1 MEKQPAYT
9 NYFFKGGYVE
19 LGRTL
24 ANAFT
29 RCGEDIADSWGL
41 LCDAFFD
48 LGNLKHIWYAFLW
61 CITFGNSDTAS
72 LEFEWSGFFYSF
84 WALIKFCFALFKLLC
99 VAVLTSV
106 TTCLFSGVHII
117 ILMTFF
123 LIAYLFFG
131 VIKLADVLYC
141 GAKHISTSCPKCQ
154 KRYSLPAYVCKCGR
168 KHTRMVPSKYGIFKR
183 TCLCG
188 AKLSTTFFNGRHKM
202 PGKYICPNAN
212 CGYDFGGGD
221 KILSTSIAIPVVAGP
236 SAGKTC
242 YITMALSQ
250 LSKTAGGLGLDF
262 AYQENVALGDD
273 YKANIARIERCE
285 LPPKTQDKR
294 MRYYQFDLTPK
305 GDKIRNII
313 SICDVA
319 GEAYESSADTGAQQG
334 FKYADAFLMLVDPL
348 SLEDYRKEVTET
360 EGEAAVTK
368 YGASMRAMD
377 EVATTLVNALINMKC
392 ISQASM
398 VNTDVA
404 VVFTKCDIPGL
415 DEKIGKKAVATYM
428 ANNPKATRFEAQNK
442 VCEQFLLTY
451 GGMNFLQGLTAQ
463 FKSIQ
468 FFTCSALGHSK
479 DGQAF
484 VAEGVEEPIL
494 WLIDKESDRIDL
506 KDKWG
511 KSI

>member
-19 LGRTL
+19 LGHTL
-24 ANAFT
+24 ANAFE
-29 RCGEDIADSWGL
+29 RCGDDISDSWDL
-41 LCDAFFD
+41 LGDAWFD
-48 LGNLKHIWYAFLW
+48 LENLKHIWYAFLW
-61 CITFGNSDTAS
+61 CITFGSSDTAS

-84 WALIKFCFALFKLLC
+84 WALIKFCFALFKLVC

-106 TTCLFSGVHII
+106 TTCLFSAIHIVV
-117 ILMTFF
+117 LMAFF
-123 LIAYLFFG
+123 LVAYVFFG
-131 VIKLADVLYC
+131 VIKIADVIYC

-154 KRYSLPAYVCKCGR
+154 KRYALPAYVCKCG
-168 KHTRMVPSKYGIFKR
+168 KTHTSMVPSKYGIFKR

-188 AKLSTTFFNGRHKM
+188 AKLSTTFFNGRHKL
-202 PGKYICPNAN
+202 PGKYICPNPN
-212 CGYDFGGGD
+212 CGFNFGGGED
-221 KILSTSIAIPVVAGP
+221 ILATSIAIPVVAGP

-242 YITMALSQ
+242 YITMALSRMEEVA
-250 LSKTAGGLGLDF
+250 SSLGLE
-262 AYQENVALGDD
+262 YQYKENVALGDD
-273 YKANIARIERCE
+273 YKANRARMEHCD

-305 GDKIRNII
+305 GDKVRNII

-334 FKYADAFLMLVDPL
+334 FKFADAFLMLVDPL
-348 SLEDYRKEVTET
+348 SLEEYR
-360 EGEAAVTK
+360 EAAKEEGVDVNK

-377 EVATTLVNALINMKC
+377 EVATTLVDALINMKC
-392 ISQASM
+392 MTQQSM

-415 DEKIGKKAVATYM
+415 DEKIGKKAVAVHM
-428 ANNPKATRFEAQNK
+428 MQNPKLTRFEAQNE
-442 VCEQFLLTY
+442 VCERFLQQY
-451 GGMNFLQGLTAQ
+451 GGMNFLQGLRAK

-484 VAEGVEEPIL
+484 AAEGVEEPIL
-494 WLIDKESDRIDL
+494 WLIDKESDRINL
-506 KDKWG
+506 KEKWG
-511 KSI
+511 KTI